1 MRSWYRR
8 RLSCRWRDDR
18 LVDERSTDPPGPFCA
33 FCGKAL
39 GVYEPLIL
47 IGRDQSAVRTSRS
60 NRSGLPDEGLMVHED
75 CYEKRQPWSE
85 GRARLSSVGPHRG
98 C

>member
-1 MRSWYRR
+1 MISGEDFAV
-8 RLSCRWRDDR
+8 L
-18 LVDERSTDPPGPFCA
+18 FCA

-47 IGRDQSAVRTSRS
+47 IGHDRSTLRTSRL
-60 NRSGLPDEGLMVHED
+60 NHREAPINGVMVHED

-85 GRARLSSVGPHRG
+85 TEGG
-98 C
+98 